1 MNVVCLSL
9 HNMKHGISDSIVF
22 KYDKTKMDKT
32 GEFVQEKKCYSNPL
46 RGQEHFCLFT
56 ALGIYLSVNQEC
68 LSDTEK
74 IFINPGENY
83 A

>member
-1 MNVVCLSL
+1 
-9 HNMKHGISDSIVF
+9 
-22 KYDKTKMDKT
+22 MDKT